1 MTEANAA
8 ALAAATV
15 KPRRRRRRI
24 RGGDVLD
31 HLVLIVGSLFMLVPL
46 LVVFQMTTV
55 PDVEMIRTGPSLQIG
70 DQLDENFDKAMFEA
84 SGFSGQNTGTRMLVN
99 SFILGIGFALGKI
112 LIGMMAAYAIVYFR
126 LRFATLA
133 FWVIF
138 TTLLLPLEV
147 RILPSYEVVQKLG
160 MLNTYQGLIIPLI
173 ASATAT
179 FFFRQFFRSVPEE
192 LVEAARIDGAGPVKF
207 FVDILVPLSKT
218 MIAAMFIIMFVFG
231 WNQYLWPTM
240 VTTEEDM
247 FTLVRGIKQITQTL
261 EGTNVPEFGRA
272 NLLALIAVLP
282 PVAVVIFFQSWFV
295 KGLTESDK

>member
-1 MTEANAA
+1 
-8 ALAAATV
+8 
-15 KPRRRRRRI
+15 
-24 RGGDVLD
+24 
-31 HLVLIVGSLFMLVPL
+31 
-46 LVVFQMTTV
+46 
-55 PDVEMIRTGPSLQIG
+55 
-70 DQLDENFDKAMFEA
+70 
-84 SGFSGQNTGTRMLVN
+84 
-99 SFILGIGFALGKI
+99 
-112 LIGMMAAYAIVYFR
+112 MMAAYAIVYFR

-147 RILPSYEVVQKLG
+147 RILPSYEVVQQLG

-207 FVDILVPLSKT
+207 FIDILVPLSKT

-240 VTTEEDM
+240 ITTEEDM
-247 FTLVRGIKQITQTL
+247 YTLVRGIKQITQTL

-272 NLLALIAVLP
+272 NLLAVIAILP